1 MNVLAINCSPR
12 KNWNTAQLLKSALEG
27 AKSNGAEVEYIN
39 LYDLNFA
46 GCRSCIL
53 CKRKDVERCHC
64 YWKDDLSPVIDKIF
78 AADVLFIGTPIYLGR
93 PTSQYF
99 ALMERLHFTA
109 LSYDDYRN
117 YFNGKV
123 NVGMFV
129 TMNATEEFYD
139 KLYKEKFEEYAS
151 EFKALNG
158 DVSIYPCYN
167 TLQVK
172 DYSQFNMSSFSEED
186 KKKVHEDRFPIDLK
200 NVYDLGVKLAYKA

>member
-46 GCRSCIL
+46 GCRSCML

-172 DYSQFNMSSFSEED
+172 DYSKFNMSSFSEED
-186 KKKVHEDRFPIDLK
+186 KKKVHEDRFLIDLK

>member
-78 AADVLFIGTPIYLGR
+78 AADVPFIGTPIYLGR

-172 DYSQFNMSSFSEED
+172 DYSKFNMSSFSEED

-200 NVYDLGVKLAYKA
+200 NEIGRAHV